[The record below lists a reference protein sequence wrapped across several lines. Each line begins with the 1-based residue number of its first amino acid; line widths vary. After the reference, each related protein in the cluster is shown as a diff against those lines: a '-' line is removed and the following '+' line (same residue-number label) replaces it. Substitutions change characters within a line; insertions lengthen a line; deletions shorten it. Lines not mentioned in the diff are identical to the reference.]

1 MLSHGGALLC
11 IGFIDEMDAIA
22 TINVLKYK
30 RVQIVWRYS
39 IELLIATGTVC
50 FVDILDLA
58 LLRTSG

>member
-39 IELLIATGTVC
+39 IELLIATGTV
-50 FVDILDLA
+50 VIKLP
-58 LLRTSG
+58 T